1 MPKKLFEKGNAG
13 KPKGAV
19 NKNSKLI
26 KEVFAEAFYALQS
39 GSNSLEK
46 WGDEN
51 PTEFYKLAVR
61 LIPNQMELTA
71 NVNISDEPVVFE

>member
-1 MPKKLFEKGNAG
+1 MPFKPGNPG
-13 KPKGAV
+13 KPQGAV

-26 KEVFAEAFYALQS
+26 KEVFAEAFYALQE
-39 GSNSLEK
+39 GQQSLEK
-46 WGDEN
+46 WGELN
-51 PTEFYKLAVR
+51 PTEFYRLAVR